1 HPLAAAEATDGTGV
15 TCHLILLRPTQLNC
29 SCKLERIARE
39 RCGCAPYTRRRLRG
53 RQPLCGIGVTSRM
66 VLMSMPLACSERIAD
81 SRPAPGPVTSTS
93 RVRMP
98 ASRAATLAFCAAIW
112 AANGVPLREP
122 LKPTLPADDQPTT
135 LPSGSVRVT
144 MVLLKVAWMW
154 AT

>member
-1 HPLAAAEATDGTGV
+1 MQLRGDRREVRDLPCPRLAHRFVD
-15 TCHLILLRPTQLNC
+15 Q
-29 SCKLERIARE
+29 
-39 RCGCAPYTRRRLRG
+39 TRRRLRG

-98 ASRAATLAFCAAIW
+98 ASRADWEALCAAIW

-122 LKPTLPADDQPTT
+122 LKPALPAD
-135 LPSGSVRVT
+135 
-144 MVLLKVAWMW
+144 A
-154 AT
+154 